1 MGLATAP
8 WHEGIRWRLAF
19 HLCAQRQGG
28 AMNGVELIRV
38 IHDVLSIVYTIGKV
52 VYRFCNDIHGSA
64 RKPARKGKIIRR
76 KRR

>member
-1 MGLATAP
+1 MALGFSPLRTKAR
-8 WHEGIRWRLAF
+8 E
-19 HLCAQRQGG
+19 

-64 RKPARKGKIIRR
+64 RKPARKCKRIRR